1 MSIRKVQI
9 GTEGTAGTAVAASTI
24 LRGEAGDIEDARVQ
38 VEVSEDVG
46 YLAGTDRRYDAAL
59 LAVYDMPDTEATFE
73 QIDYIYCAGIDED
86 TAAASDGGAGATGK
100 IRSYILPTTAEHVL
114 QTFTLEGRNATEPVM
129 SEYNFVTK
137 FSLSGAPQEAIKLTG
152 TTWNGRQ
159 ITLQAYTTGLTLPA
173 VEEMLFGKTSL
184 YIDAIGGTMGA
195 TQKTGTLLGFNIDV
209 VTGWEPLFT
218 GEGQLY
224 FTRPKFYPKKMSV
237 TGSLT
242 FEFDGTATAE
252 EAFWKS
258 KTARKLRLKTVGS
271 ALAVAGTGYT
281 YKTHIFDACIKWTK
295 FNVLDSTD
303 GNDTVTADWVARYNS
318 TADFFASF
326 LTVNEVATLP

>member
-9 GTEGTAGTAVAASTI
+9 GAEGTAGTAVPATTI
-24 LRGEAGDIEDARVQ
+24 LRGEAGDIADERVQ
-38 VEVSEDVG
+38 IEAAEDVG
-46 YLAGTDRRYDAAL
+46 YLSGTDRRYTAAE
-59 LAVYDMPDTEATFE
+59 LAVYEPPDTEATFE
-73 QIDYIYCAGIDED
+73 QIDYVYSAGIDD
-86 TAAASDGGAGATGK
+86 QVTGVADGDGAGK
-100 IRSYILPTTAEHVL
+100 IRTYTLPTTAEHVVK
-114 QTFTLEGRNATEPVM
+114 TFTLEGRNSTEPVM

-152 TTWNGRQ
+152 VTWNGRQ
-159 ITLQAYTTGLTLPA
+159 VALQAYTGSLSLPA

-184 YIDAIGGTMGA
+184 YIDAHGGTIGS

-218 GEGQLY
+218 GEGNLY

-237 TGSLT
+237 TGSIT
-242 FEFDGTATAE
+242 FEFDGSATAE

-258 KTARKLRLKTVGS
+258 HTARKLQLKTVGS
-271 ALAVAGTGYT
+271 AISDGDTGVYAA
-281 YKTHIFDACIKWTK
+281 KTHIFNAAIKWTK

-303 GNDTVTADWVARYNS
+303 GNDTVTADFVARYS
-318 TADFFASF
+318 TDATFFAQF
-326 LTVNEVATLP
+326 ITVNTLAALP